1 MNLNRIAVLVLIVL
15 VIAQLSPASAKDN
28 YISLEVEAEDPCIAG
43 FKCKVNITIRNY
55 DGLILVD
62 YVKITSP
69 WGVFAEKVGWKEMKE
84 NSKLVVTMT
93 IKIDRNALE
102 GPAPLIPSI
111 KYYKKGKLGLNT
123 IEGNRS
129 FIMVIKPKINATLF
143 VLPSKEETYIGE
155 ILEIDG
161 SYKVEGIP
169 KGFNPSLSLYIDDHL
184 QVEREL
190 NGTVGSFSL
199 SIPMNKEGNHSLTV
213 SLCYE
218 VGCIDRKFNVIVK
231 RPIKVVSGY
240 GKDEIIKTLNEVRG
254 IRAELQDIYE
264 SAVNNSV
271 ALREDTLLKMALID
285 SKIREVSKLLNKSE
299 LSYSDVIR
307 GIEMLNQSKEMM
319 DEVIGSIIG
328 SYKEV
333 MRRRYSKVVEEL
345 DGVKNIVNQTDL
357 RNIERRLERVSEA
370 INSSTKEDITQI
382 YLNVTSELDS
392 IEYYIKSIREKT
404 LEEAKLLSA
413 ITVSLMFIAMIS
425 GVTVILRKWKSLLRK
440 AE

>member
-199 SIPMNKEGNHSLTV
+199 SIPMNKEGNHSLKV

-319 DEVIGSIIG
+319 DEVIGSIVG

-345 DGVKNIVNQTDL
+345 DRVKDIVNQTDL
-357 RNIERRLERVSEA
+357 RSIERRLERVSEA

>member
-1 MNLNRIAVLVLIVL
+1 MNLNRIAVLVLIIL
-15 VIAQLSPASAKDN
+15 VIAQLSPTSAQDN
-28 YISLEVEAEDPCIAG
+28 DISLEVEAEDPCVAG
-43 FKCKVNITIRNY
+43 FGCHVNITIRNY

-62 YVKITSP
+62 FVKITSP
-69 WGVFAEKVGWKEMKE
+69 WGVFAEKVGWKEMKK
-84 NSKLVVTMT
+84 NSRLVVTMT

-129 FIMVIKPKINATLF
+129 FIMIIKPKINATLF
-143 VLPSKEETYIGE
+143 VLPSKEETYVGE
-155 ILEIDG
+155 TLEIEG
-161 SYKVEGIP
+161 SYKVEGVP
-169 KGFNPSLSLYIDDHL
+169 EGFNPSLLLYIDEQL
-184 QVEREL
+184 QIERQL

-199 SIPMNKEGNHSLTV
+199 SIPMKKEGNRSFMV

-218 VGCIDRKFNVIVK
+218 VGCVDKKFNVVVRRPVK
-231 RPIKVVSGY
+231 VISGY
-240 GKDEIIKTLNEVRG
+240 GKDEIIKMLNEVRG

-307 GIEMLNQSKEMM
+307 GIETLNQSKEMM
-319 DEVIGSIIG
+319 GEVIGSIVE
-328 SYKEV
+328 SYKGV
-333 MRRRYSKVVEEL
+333 MRRRYSKVVEEF
-345 DGVKNIVNQTDL
+345 DKVKDIVNQTDL
-357 RNIERRLERVSEA
+357 RIIEKRLEKVSELV
-370 INSSTKEDITQI
+370 NSSTKENITQI

-413 ITVSLMFIAMIS
+413 ITSSLMFIAMIS

>member
-199 SIPMNKEGNHSLTV
+199 SIPMNKEGNHSLKV

-319 DEVIGSIIG
+319 DEVIGSIVG

-345 DGVKNIVNQTDL
+345 DRVKDIVNQTDL
-357 RNIERRLERVSEA
+357 RSIERRLERISEA